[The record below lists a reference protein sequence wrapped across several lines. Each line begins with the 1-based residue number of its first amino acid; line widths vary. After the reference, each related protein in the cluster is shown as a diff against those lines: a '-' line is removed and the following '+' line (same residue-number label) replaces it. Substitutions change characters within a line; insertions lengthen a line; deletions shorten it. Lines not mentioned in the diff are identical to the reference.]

1 MRLLKSLLHHLKTI
15 ARQTNKAKLIRLGV
29 NIEGLT
35 LALRM
40 QEMSLMLNKGPVIKL
55 ISIWTFCATYTWMCT
70 KQKTNTCTWN
80 TNINDTNPLL

>member
-15 ARQTNKAKLIRLGV
+15 AGQTNKAKLIRLGV

-40 QEMSLMLNKGPVIKL
+40 QEMFLMLNKGPVIKL
-55 ISIWTFCATYTWMCT
+55 ISILDLLCNLYLDVYET
-70 KQKTNTCTWN
+70 KN
-80 TNINDTNPLL
+80 